1 MTDLAWLLLG
11 GAGLFAVADWVAVI
25 SGNNRLEYVSKPTA
39 IMLLVGTAAV
49 LDPRHDAQRWAFV
62 VALVLSLAGDVLLMI
77 DRFLPGLIAFFGAH
91 IAYVVGLRAAQPNFR
106 PMIVSAVVVLVPIFF
121 IGRRILIAVRE
132 DEPELGSPVSLY
144 IAAIAVM
151 VASALASGNA
161 LAATGAVLF
170 MASDTLIAWNR
181 FVRPLEWAPITIIVT
196 YHLAQAGLVLSLA
209 L

>member
-1 MTDLAWLLLG
+1 MTDLAWLLVG
-11 GAGLFAVADWVAVI
+11 GAGLFAIADWVAVV
-25 SGNNRLEYVSKPTA
+25 SGKKRLEFVCKPATLA
-39 IMLLVGTAAV
+39 LLVGTAVA
-49 LDPRHDAQRWAFV
+49 LDPRHDAQRWEFV
-62 VALVLSLAGDVLLMI
+62 IALVLSLAGDVLLMI

-91 IAYVVGLRAAQPNFR
+91 IAYVVGLRAGQPNFR

-121 IGRRILIAVRE
+121 IGRRILISVRE
-132 DEPELGSPVSLY
+132 DAPELSSPVSLY
-144 IAAIAVM
+144 IAAISVM